1 MAVLQPRFINM
12 SFNSLGSGLRTPP
25 RLSNEDERSL
35 WVREKKLLKRRSA
48 RVAQSNATY
57 DDLRRQAS
65 DKIGRKGGVGSWQE
79 ARLTGESCLADI
91 ISNVVLSGSYQA
103 GIGLATLV
111 SVALVVL
118 EADAIA
124 SNDHLPKFLV
134 GVNTCLVILYTL
146 DIMLRL
152 YVLRCGFFASVP
164 NLIEF
169 LVVLVDIIFEFVTGD
184 TNVFVSLKAARFLR
198 LARLVGTIKQFR
210 ELYLILVGLTASLRA
225 VLFGVGLIVITLT
238 LFSVVAVTVVRPI
251 HLELLDRDEYG
262 GECGPYC
269 QKAFDTVM
277 TCNLTLFVTVLQ
289 GDNWTMLAI
298 LMHNSA
304 AACSIIGGAYV
315 AVNLGLLNTIAAV
328 IVGRQQQAREQ
339 DIQYL
344 EMLQSENLL
353 GSLNE
358 LEQMFSQYDPDNT
371 RPWTVEDLEA
381 IYDNDPAFR
390 SLLNSMSLHRPS
402 LQLLFD
408 LMDTDASGD
417 LHFHELVSGIHSL
430 KYADTH
436 TLAVLTKHYTEDIY
450 ARWADIDRILEL
462 VEEDHTMMSVLQTAQ
477 GVSSNC
483 EAALRELRE
492 RRSEMRASSRA
503 VASGQ
508 KQLRPS
514 VLDNR
519 ATCRLSSALEPPE
532 IAAWREASNRHMRK
546 EGDPLVGA
554 PPLPP
559 TSTPQLGSSESSEAA
574 HCADKSARCTADDDG
589 LSRHLNWDSPEHA
602 SGIAPGDALDGTC
615 AEQARSAQEI
625 EAYDQTAG
633 MALDYYLQRA
643 TPATGELAEL
653 AAQALRRTEEE
664 LAKMDEQSGQSVG
677 SEGEISQGAEAD
689 DAHSEEVDRGG
700 AGDDLEEVISE
711 RSMLGFQQND
721 LRWTGAMVK
730 KNDSD
735 ALHVSRIVSP
745 LLP

>member
-269 QKAFDTVM
+269 QKAFDSQRH
-277 TCNLTLFVTVLQ
+277 L
-289 GDNWTMLAI
+289 
-298 LMHNSA
+298 HNEDR
-304 AACSIIGGAYV
+304 CQ
-315 AVNLGLLNTIAAV
+315 GLLHV
-328 IVGRQQQAREQ
+328 
-339 DIQYL
+339 
-344 EMLQSENLL
+344 
-353 GSLNE
+353 
-358 LEQMFSQYDPDNT
+358 
-371 RPWTVEDLEA
+371 
-381 IYDNDPAFR
+381 
-390 SLLNSMSLHRPS
+390 
-402 LQLLFD
+402 
-408 LMDTDASGD
+408 
-417 LHFHELVSGIHSL
+417 
-430 KYADTH
+430 
-436 TLAVLTKHYTEDIY
+436 
-450 ARWADIDRILEL
+450 
-462 VEEDHTMMSVLQTAQ
+462 
-477 GVSSNC
+477 
-483 EAALRELRE
+483 
-492 RRSEMRASSRA
+492 RR
-503 VASGQ
+503 
-508 KQLRPS
+508 
-514 VLDNR
+514 
-519 ATCRLSSALEPPE
+519 TLSS
-532 IAAWREASNRHMRK
+532 S
-546 EGDPLVGA
+546 
-554 PPLPP
+554 
-559 TSTPQLGSSESSEAA
+559 TSL
-574 HCADKSARCTADDDG
+574 
-589 LSRHLNWDSPEHA
+589 
-602 SGIAPGDALDGTC
+602 
-615 AEQARSAQEI
+615 
-625 EAYDQTAG
+625 
-633 MALDYYLQRA
+633 
-643 TPATGELAEL
+643 
-653 AAQALRRTEEE
+653 
-664 LAKMDEQSGQSVG
+664 
-677 SEGEISQGAEAD
+677 
-689 DAHSEEVDRGG
+689 
-700 AGDDLEEVISE
+700 
-711 RSMLGFQQND
+711 F
-721 LRWTGAMVK
+721 
-730 KNDSD
+730 
-735 ALHVSRIVSP
+735 
-745 LLP
+745 